1 MSRKHAFIQK
11 SPSGDYYLVDNK
23 SKFGT
28 LVQIQYPVF
37 LSMHLL
43 NSTPLVLQSGKTC
56 MTINVKPQTSV
67 ATTSCWASLCRMC
80 CVKKEPP
87 KHSTN
92 LLTLDGSSYFPRDFV
107 DFKQFNSTKAH
118 AIEESDEEEEVK
130 FD

>member
-1 MSRKHAFIQK
+1 
-11 SPSGDYYLVDNK
+11 
-23 SKFGT
+23 
-28 LVQIQYPVF
+28 
-37 LSMHLL
+37 
-43 NSTPLVLQSGKTC
+43 
-56 MTINVKPQTSV
+56 
-67 ATTSCWASLCRMC
+67 MC

-130 FD
+130 FDQQADAEIQDTAQKKPP